1 MDATHEAI
9 HGHRSSAAARD
20 DERGTA
26 HQHPIGGA
34 CAAQRTG
41 PLWLITPGD
50 LEKFKQERLAKWGRV
65 RKHAGSPGRPP
76 KKRKRA
82 EGSAA

>member
-1 MDATHEAI
+1 MPLRTCRFNQIEFLDTT
-9 HGHRSSAAARD
+9 GDCSPTSY
-20 DERGTA
+20 RGSLR
-26 HQHPIGGA
+26 
-34 CAAQRTG
+34 AQRTG

-50 LEKFKQERLAKWGRV
+50 PEKFKQERLAKWGRV